1 MEMEFT
7 KGNKGCDTMEG
18 SQREEGCRPDEELD
32 DACGGDIMNGVSD
45 EYPSDYAY
53 VFGLSEQDIIRKVFR
68 SEERAYDF
76 YSKFGRCHGFGV
88 RKGDYGKD
96 EEGNLIRR
104 RFFCNRAGLRDEKH
118 LNRLDRKRGHRPE
131 TRTNCLAKLS
141 IYLDRENSTWKVRKV
156 ILDHNHELTPR
167 RMVHMIPKFRRIS
180 DAAKANIDGMRGY
193 GVSTSKILGYMAGVA
208 GGYSL
213 LGFTKKDAYNY
224 IDHMRR
230 AKVVNGDSNAA
241 IVYLEGKA
249 AADPMSM
256 ARYNVTKDGMLAN
269 MFWADGP
276 CRVDYQ
282 YFGDVVAFDSTYKK
296 NKYQRPL
303 VIFSGS
309 NNHKQTTI
317 FGFGLV
323 LDETIESYT
332 WMLENLLEVMCNKQP
347 SVVVTDGDDAMIAA
361 VKKVFPEATH
371 RLCAWHLQK
380 NVTSNGGEQMFREIF
395 CKWLYADMEVD
406 DFELEWEEA
415 SEKFGLHKKCWAN
428 QMYEKRHMWCNAY
441 LRGKFCA
448 GYRTTSRCE
457 GINSHIKGFL
467 NSRHSILELVQ
478 NLELVVREYR
488 NNELVAQFN
497 SIYSTP
503 VLTTCL
509 DPIER
514 CAADVYTRAIFV
526 LVKKEIDGVG
536 AVNFVSKRRVSTTM
550 VYTMEEYG
558 HPGHNIVT
566 LFDRTMTRME
576 CRCRFWEKEG
586 FPCRHIFFV
595 MKHEHLKDIPNR
607 LILKRWRRDAKA
619 IEEYGDKTDDM
630 LSERGFL
637 LRHGALHA
645 ASQWMLYLGSKNRTV
660 FKTAME
666 GIRGICT
673 DIHAIL
679 GQPNEGRKA
688 NADEHI
694 RDPVVVRTKGAPRSK
709 GKKGKK
715 RRCTFCKRTGH
726 TKRTCLDRVPNRSKW
741 GLQEDEESVEIPG
754 ANENFMGVH
763 ETSLPPRSASV
774 YSRDGK
780 NVLAELK
787 LVGTQ
792 ERIVGTAQSEIL
804 ASVADVGSCDY
815 HQQVLDLLK
824 SLNATIGSDGIEKS
838 Q

>member
-1 MEMEFT
+1 MEFT

-32 DACGGDIMNGVSD
+32 DACGGDSMNGVSD

-241 IVYLEGKA
+241 IV
-249 AADPMSM
+249 
-256 ARYNVTKDGMLAN
+256 
-269 MFWADGP
+269 
-276 CRVDYQ
+276 
-282 YFGDVVAFDSTYKK
+282 
-296 NKYQRPL
+296 
-303 VIFSGS
+303 
-309 NNHKQTTI
+309 
-317 FGFGLV
+317 
-323 LDETIESYT
+323 
-332 WMLENLLEVMCNKQP
+332 
-347 SVVVTDGDDAMIAA
+347 
-361 VKKVFPEATH
+361 
-371 RLCAWHLQK
+371 
-380 NVTSNGGEQMFREIF
+380 
-395 CKWLYADMEVD
+395 D

-550 VYTMEEYG
+550 V
-558 HPGHNIVT
+558 
-566 LFDRTMTRME
+566 
-576 CRCRFWEKEG
+576 
-586 FPCRHIFFV
+586 
-595 MKHEHLKDIPNR
+595 
-607 LILKRWRRDAKA
+607 
-619 IEEYGDKTDDM
+619 
-630 LSERGFL
+630 
-637 LRHGALHA
+637 
-645 ASQWMLYLGSKNRTV
+645 
-660 FKTAME
+660 
-666 GIRGICT
+666 
-673 DIHAIL
+673 
-679 GQPNEGRKA
+679 
-688 NADEHI
+688 
-694 RDPVVVRTKGAPRSK
+694 
-709 GKKGKK
+709 
-715 RRCTFCKRTGH
+715 
-726 TKRTCLDRVPNRSKW
+726 
-741 GLQEDEESVEIPG
+741 
-754 ANENFMGVH
+754 
-763 ETSLPPRSASV
+763 
-774 YSRDGK
+774 
-780 NVLAELK
+780 
-787 LVGTQ
+787 
-792 ERIVGTAQSEIL
+792 
-804 ASVADVGSCDY
+804 
-815 HQQVLDLLK
+815 
-824 SLNATIGSDGIEKS
+824 
-838 Q
+838 